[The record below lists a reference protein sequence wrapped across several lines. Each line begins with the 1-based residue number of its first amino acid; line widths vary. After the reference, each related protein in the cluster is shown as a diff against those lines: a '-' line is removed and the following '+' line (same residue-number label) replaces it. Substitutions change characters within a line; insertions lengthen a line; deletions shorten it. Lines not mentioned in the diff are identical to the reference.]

1 MLKLLLLI
9 AVVGGGLWWFAHSR
23 PAAPGRR
30 ESPGGARPAGAN
42 GPDGEAMVRCEYCDT
57 HVPQSSAVFA
67 GTHGFC
73 CDAHRAAAGY

>member
-1 MLKLLLLI
+1 LLI
-9 AVVGGGLWWFAHSR
+9 AIVGGALWWFAR
-23 PAAPGRR
+23 GGPAAPGRR
-30 ESPGGARPAGAN
+30 EALGDARPPEAT
-42 GPDGEAMVRCEYCDT
+42 GPKGEAMVRCEYCDT